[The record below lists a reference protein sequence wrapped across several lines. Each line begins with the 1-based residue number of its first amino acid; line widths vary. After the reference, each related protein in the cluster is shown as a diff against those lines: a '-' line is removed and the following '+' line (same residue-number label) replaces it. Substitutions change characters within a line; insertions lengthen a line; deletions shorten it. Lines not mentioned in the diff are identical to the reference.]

1 MCSKLD
7 LAVSEE
13 DYTAAARC
21 APNAHTLVEDAQP
34 ALGRG
39 WNKVNSRLMYQLNR
53 QGGIFVSKLSRKYTT
68 LVTKAAE
75 YIVVL
80 VTYNSRYL
88 DDPLYH

>member
-39 WNKVNSRLMYQLNR
+39 WNKVNSRLMYQLNTGAR
-53 QGGIFVSKLSRKYTT
+53 SFIRTT
-68 LVTKAAE
+68 HL
-75 YIVVL
+75 
-80 VTYNSRYL
+80 
-88 DDPLYH
+88 